1 MRLRQVGSV
10 MGLAA
15 LAACTSTNST
25 GVIAMGPD
33 TYGMKVASR
42 NLAGAAEK
50 GLTDA
55 TTFCNGMG
63 RQTQLLRTQITN
75 DDYQLVFRCMG
86 GPPQLP
92 PRTPA
97 PVPSV
102 AGVPIPDPNAPVLAG
117 AAFAP
122 PRTIA
127 GMTTMAARQ
136 RQAIFPVSPPVI
148 APAPPPANTM
158 PPLGS
163 TAVAPL
169 LGGRIAAP
177 GYAAAPP
184 PGTYPSPFASP
195 TLPSTMVEPEAPRRG
210 LFSRLNPFS
219 SDEPAARPALPQ
231 TGGGFPLPPQPG
243 GVYPLGQGA
252 LPPAPLAPVTAPM
265 EPLRSPL
272 AAGTLPNAPPSFA
285 SERLPTAAPI
295 FPTTPASVPAAA
307 PQPLAAPAPLPP
319 VPAAEPVAAPPR
331 SLPPVPLQ
339 PLPRLNTNVP
349 ATLPPPSG
357 LGGNAPTVPQA
368 PPTEPP
374 TSFWSTFRN

>member
-1 MRLRQVGSV
+1 MRLRQVGSAV
-10 MGLAA
+10 GLAA

-42 NLAGAAEK
+42 NLAGAAERA
-50 GLTDA
+50 LTDA
-55 TTFCNGMG
+55 TTFCNAQG

-92 PRTPA
+92 PRPPV

-127 GMTTMAARQ
+127 GMSTAAAQQ
-136 RQAIFPVSPPVI
+136 RQAIFPVNPPVI
-148 APAPPPANTM
+148 APAPPPPNTL
-158 PPLGS
+158 PQLAS
-163 TAVAPL
+163 TPVAPL
-169 LGGRIAAP
+169 LGTRPAAP
-177 GYAAAPP
+177 FGYAAAPP
-184 PGTYPSPFASP
+184 PVPQA
-195 TLPSTMVEPEAPRRG
+195 EPARG
-210 LFSRLNPFS
+210 GFFSRLNPFRS
-219 SDEPAARPALPQ
+219 SEQPRPSLPPQ
-231 TGGGFPLPPQPG
+231 PGAGFALPPQPG
-243 GVYPLGQGA
+243 GQYPIGQA
-252 LPPAPLAPVTAPM
+252 ATPLAPLAPVTAPL

-272 AAGTLPNAPPSFA
+272 APTSVPGLPPAGTVPAP
-285 SERLPTAAPI
+285 API
-295 FPTTPASVPAAA
+295 FAPPA
-307 PQPLAAPAPLPP
+307 PQPLAAPTPLP
-319 VPAAEPVAAPPR
+319 VAEPVAAPSR

-349 ATLPPPSG
+349 ATLPPPAG
-357 LGGNAPTVPQA
+357 LGGQAPTIPQPVSA
-368 PPTEPP
+368 EPP